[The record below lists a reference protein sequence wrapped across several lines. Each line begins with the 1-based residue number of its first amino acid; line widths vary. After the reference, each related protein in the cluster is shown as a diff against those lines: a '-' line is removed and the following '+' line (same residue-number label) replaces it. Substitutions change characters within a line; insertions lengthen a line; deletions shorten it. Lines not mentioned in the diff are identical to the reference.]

1 MEPVIVQARVRDAE
15 AILKL
20 QYLCYQT
27 EAALYDDYTIAP
39 LTQSL
44 SDFLFEYDTHS
55 ILVARYGEE
64 IVGSVRGQLRENTC
78 HIGRLI
84 VHPRLQGRGLG
95 KKLMSSI
102 EEYFRSATRYELF
115 TGHRSEGNLHLYRKL
130 GYTLFREETV
140 SPQLRL
146 VFLEKQGISTPS

>member
-1 MEPVIVQARVRDAE
+1 MEPIILPAHVREAE

-27 EAALYDDYTIAP
+27 EAVLYDDYTIAP

-44 SDFLFEYDTHS
+44 TDLLSEYDTHTL
-55 ILVARYGEE
+55 LVACFGEE
-64 IVGSVRGQLRENTC
+64 VVGSVRGQIREETC

-84 VHPRLQGRGLG
+84 VHPRFQRRGLG
-95 KKLMSSI
+95 TRLMLAI
-102 EEYFRSATRYELF
+102 EEHFGHAARYELF
-115 TGHRSEGNLHLYRKL
+115 TGHRSENNLRLYYKL
-130 GYTLFREETV
+130 GYQRFREEMV

-146 VFLEKQGISTPS
+146 VFLEKRGASLH